1 MSIAAHHSM
10 IGGKADPIPYVHHHM
25 NHWWDGEYNAGLGL
39 PHDPQ
44 ARATQWVDLVGGLT
58 LTKHYSN
65 SYYATFANGNFL
77 ETPSNST
84 IASTRSSELWISSS
98 AILPNATAITVE
110 IAFDLSTTI
119 GYTSFDRIAR
129 DDDSLRL
136 SFNRQPQYEGDVIT
150 PVVNSPRNSS
160 TYYFPAPQNTWT
172 CFNTNYA
179 AVTIDEAGLI
189 TAYWNGNNTL
199 TKQGTS
205 NMAAN
210 LATLGIMT
218 LGRIYGRGKIY
229 AKRTHLCALTA
240 DEIAANYAID
250 KARFN
255 LPTT

>member
-1 MSIAAHHSM
+1 MLINLRNALMA
-10 IGGKADPIPYVHHHM
+10 GKVDPIPYVHHHM

-44 ARATQWVDLVGGLT
+44 AQVTQWVDLVGGLT
-58 LTKHYSN
+58 LTKHYLN
-65 SYYATFANGNFL
+65 RYYATFANGNFL
-77 ETPSNST
+77 EIPSTSKPS
-84 IASTRSSELWISSS
+84 STRSSELWTSGST
-98 AILPNATAITVE
+98 ILPDATAITVE
-110 IAFDLSTTI
+110 IVFDLSAS
-119 GYTSFDRIAR
+119 YFAAFDRIAR

-136 SFNRQPQYEGDVIT
+136 NFNRQQPSEQDVIT

-179 AVTIDEAGLI
+179 AVTIDEAGLV
-189 TAYWNGNNTL
+189 TAYWNGGNAL

-210 LATLGIMT
+210 LATLNIMT
-218 LGRIYGRGKIY
+218 LGRADGGGKIY

-240 DEIAANYAID
+240 AEIAANYAVD
-250 KARFN
+250 AQRFN

>member
-1 MSIAAHHSM
+1 
-10 IGGKADPIPYVHHHM
+10 M

-77 ETPSNST
+77 ETPSNSDKNNT
-84 IASTRSSELWISSS
+84 KSSELWTSGST
-98 AILPNATAITVE
+98 ILPDATAITVE
-110 IAFDLSTTI
+110 IVFDLSTAT
-119 GYTSFDRIAR
+119 YFSAFDRIAR

-136 SFNRQPQYEGDVIT
+136 NFNRQTPGEGNVIT

-160 TYYFPAPQNTWT
+160 TYYFPAPQNTWN

-179 AVTIDEAGLI
+179 AVTIDETGLI
-189 TAYWNGNNTL
+189 TAYWNGGNGL

-210 LATLGIMT
+210 LATLNIMT
-218 LGRIYGRGKIY
+218 LGRTVGSGKFY

-240 DEIAANYAID
+240 DEIAANYAVD
-250 KARFN
+250 RARFD
-255 LPTT
+255 LT